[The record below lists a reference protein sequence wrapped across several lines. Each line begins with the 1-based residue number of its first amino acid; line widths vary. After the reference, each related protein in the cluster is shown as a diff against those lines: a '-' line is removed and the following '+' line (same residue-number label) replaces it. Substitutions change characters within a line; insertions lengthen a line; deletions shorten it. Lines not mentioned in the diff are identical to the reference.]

1 MFHVV
6 FQFDMEIVTI
16 FLIDTII
23 SYLKSWVLER
33 GREEIEA
40 NNLLE
45 AKKKNKCK
53 HVEIMSVCH
62 SFGSPNAWMFV
73 QAFGRNKLSDLISV
87 KLC

>member
-1 MFHVV
+1 
-6 FQFDMEIVTI
+6 MEIVTI

-45 AKKKNKCK
+45 AKKKQVQTCGNY
-53 HVEIMSVCH
+53 EYMSQ
-62 SFGSPNAWMFV
+62 FW
-73 QAFGRNKLSDLISV
+73 
-87 KLC
+87 